1 MKQHSRV
8 REEKRGAAWLVC
20 LFRMPIDVK
29 PVLALQEKRVDRL
42 LMSSEG
48 ALRPNPDARL
58 QQRVNQV
65 SACESCNWHL
75 DLRL

>member
-8 REEKRGAAWLVC
+8 REGKRGAAWLVC
-20 LFRMPIDVK
+20 LLRMPIDVK

-42 LMSSEG
+42 QRNSEG

-58 QQRVNQV
+58 QRQVNQV
-65 SACESCNWHL
+65 SA
-75 DLRL
+75 